1 MALTRPRAEQIYN
14 LDYKQATRVV
24 TIVDITLAGG
34 APNNVDGVNLTLGD
48 RILVTGQA
56 DSSQNGLYD
65 VYTLGTGSNG
75 TWVRTSDA
83 NATGEIEA
91 GMIIMVTEG
100 QVFADTQWK
109 LITDNPI
116 IIGTTGLVFTQNYLA
131 NSISAGTSNVVVAGN
146 ANVTVSSSGVANV
159 LTISPTGAYVA
170 GIVSATGNIYAG
182 NISVSGNITGN
193 ISFDQSISVSGNV
206 QANYYFGN
214 GSQLTG
220 IQAGNIVGGYSNA
233 NVYQFLESGNSVS
246 ISITGNISTTGNI
259 LAGNISVSGN
269 IIGNVSFD
277 QSISASG
284 NVLAGNIVSTGNI
297 IQSGTG
303 NINGYNG
310 YFSNNL
316 TVIGTLTSTSNIIG
330 GLSGVFY
337 GNSVTGN
344 MALYAGIPQFT
355 PLGSN
360 VVAQFSGNVNSYSQI
375 NFQNISDG
383 TNATTEIIITADNG
397 NDLAHF
403 GDFGIAGSNYAN
415 AIPDNDLGTAVAPN
429 DVYLYAQGNADGGGG
444 NLVLGSNEKNGVVRI
459 IADGSNTANVVATF
473 ANGGVNVTGIV
484 SASGNITGNYIIGN
498 GSQLTGI
505 NYSNIV
511 GAYSN
516 ANVAN
521 YLPTYSGNL
530 TAGNTSVS
538 GNAISGN
545 ILTAGQISAAGNITG
560 NNFLMYGSGNI
571 LGNLNVQGNIT
582 FIDSNVIV
590 TNDLYIDL
598 ANNQSTYANV
608 NGAGL
613 NVGNTGSAPLV
624 RWTYNTAANAWTT
637 NVGISATGNITANT
651 GSFFIGNGSQLT
663 GITANSIVGSYSNAN
678 VIALGESGWAGNII
692 PAGNGVYDL
701 GSETNTWRT
710 LYLSANTL
718 NIGGGNLSVSN
729 GNLLFNGN
737 VVTVQQGTTGNIVA
751 NNISLAGNAVA
762 SYFVG
767 DGSYLTNINA
777 GNITGGYGNANVYQF
792 LQSGNSV
799 SISTT
804 GNISTAGNII
814 GNNLIANNSVNWSN
828 NGAPAVYQ
836 LYNASTGSLDTIFV

>member
-24 TIVDITLAGG
+24 TIVNITLTGG
-34 APNNVDGVNLTLGD
+34 APNNVDGVNLTIGN
-48 RILVTGQA
+48 RVLVTGQSTA
-56 DSSQNGLYD
+56 SQNGIYD
-65 VYTLGTGSNG
+65 VYTVGSGSNG

-83 NATGEIEA
+83 NSTGEIEA

-100 QVFADTQWK
+100 VIYADTQWK

-116 IIGTTGLVFTQNYLA
+116 DIGVTGLIFTQNYLA
-131 NSISAGTSNVVVAGN
+131 NSISSGSSNVVVSAN
-146 ANVTVSSSGVANV
+146 ANVTISSSGVANV
-159 LTISPTGAYVA
+159 LTVSPVG
-170 GIVSATGNIYAG
+170 VSIL
-182 NISVSGNITGN
+182 
-193 ISFDQSISVSGNV
+193 GNV
-206 QANYYFGN
+206 TANYFIGN
-214 GSQLTG
+214 GSQLTD
-220 IQAGNIVGGYSNA
+220 IQAGNIVGGYGNA
-233 NVYQFLESGNSVS
+233 NVYQFLQSGNSVS
-246 ISITGNISTTGNI
+246 ISTTGNISTTGDV
-259 LAGNISVSGN
+259 LASNISVSGN
-269 IIGNVSFD
+269 IIGNISFD

-303 NINGYNG
+303 NVDGYNG
-310 YFSNNL
+310 YFSNNF

-375 NFQNISDG
+375 NFQNISNG
-383 TNATTEIIITADNG
+383 TKATTEIIITADNG

-415 AIPDNDLGTAVAPN
+415 ATPNNDLGTAVAPT
-429 DVYLYAQGNADGGGG
+429 DVYLYAQGDANGVGG
-444 NLVLGSNEKNGVVRI
+444 NLILGSNEKNGVVRI
-459 IADGSNTANVVATF
+459 IADGSNTANIVATF

-598 ANNQSTYANV
+598 ANNQSTYANI
-608 NGAGL
+608 NGAGF

-692 PAGNGVYDL
+692 PTGNGVYDL

-777 GNITGGYGNANVYQF
+777 GNITGAYGNANVYQF

-804 GNISTAGNII
+804 GNISTAGNILASKLSVSGNI
-814 GNNLIANNSVNWSN
+814 TGNNFVANNSVNWSN
-828 NGAPAVYQ
+828 NGAIAVYQ